1 MSVDGAPGSTFTGW
15 KDPTMR
21 YASMGLRR
29 FDLDCPHTYMARL
42 TNRQW
47 RLIVSALT
55 ESGNPESEQLARD
68 LLKYVLPLNVKD
80 CNKG

>member
-1 MSVDGAPGSTFTGW
+1 
-15 KDPTMR
+15 MR
-21 YASMGLRR
+21 YVSMGLRK
-29 FDLDCPHTYMARL
+29 FTGDCPHTYMARL

-47 RLIVSALT
+47 RLIVSMLS
-55 ESGNPESEQLARD
+55 ESGDPECEGLAQD